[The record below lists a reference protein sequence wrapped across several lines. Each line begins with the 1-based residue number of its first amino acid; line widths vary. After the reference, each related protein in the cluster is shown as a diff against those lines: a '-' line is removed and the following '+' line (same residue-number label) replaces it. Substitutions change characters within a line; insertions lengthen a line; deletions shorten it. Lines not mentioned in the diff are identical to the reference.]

1 MALTS
6 ADITEVLNEIGH
18 TEHVIFEPS
27 SETRGRW
34 VVRAFTSQGW
44 KYLRMMAENANLP
57 EVERFAAKYQP
68 YEAAE

>member
-27 SETRGRW
+27 PETRGRW
-34 VVRAFTSQGW
+34 VIRALTGKGW
-44 KYLRMMAENANLP
+44 KYLRMTADEANLS
-57 EVERFAAKYQP
+57 EVERFAAKYG
-68 YEAAE
+68 AAEWR